1 MFRQT
6 KATTSGRW
14 QRLFVG
20 TVGMVGWAV
29 CLVILASAIE
39 KQVWPPF
46 DTVLVCF
53 VILPWASFLFSRF
66 AFHGLLPEKQLA
78 DSASGRKIPRLAPTR
93 H

>member
-1 MFRQT
+1 MFRQA
-6 KATTSGRW
+6 KATTCRW

-29 CLVILASAIE
+29 CLVILASAIK
-39 KQVWPPF
+39 KQAWPPF

-66 AFHGLLPEKQLA
+66 AFRNPRSEKLRTA
-78 DSASGRKIPRLAPTR
+78 TDSR
-93 H
+93 